1 MGLGYGLGWV
11 GLGWVGLGWVG
22 LGWVGLGWVGLVG
35 LGCDF
40 WTYPNTDWL
49 PMDLTWWLD

>member
-1 MGLGYGLGWV
+1 MGLGY
-11 GLGWVGLGWVG
+11 G